1 MSDAKTSQTMSTKL
15 LKVAERAKR
24 DPKARLLALAHLI
37 DMEMLKAAYD
47 RVRKDAAVGLDGV
60 TKGQYGEH
68 LEENLVE
75 LHRRMKA
82 GHYRHQAI
90 RRVHIPKGPGK
101 TRPIGISTVED
112 KVVQN
117 ALSTVLGAIYEQDF
131 LDCSYGFRPG
141 RSAHDAL
148 RAVDAAGD
156 RGEVN
161 WVLEADIESF
171 FDSLDRKRLMEML
184 RLRIAD
190 ESFMRLV
197 GKCLHVGVLDGE
209 EYEEPE
215 VGTVQGSTLSPMLGN
230 IYLHHALDLW
240 FEEEVKPG
248 LKGRATLIRYADDFI
263 IGFERQDDAVRVQ
276 GMVQERLAQYRLRLN
291 PEKTRLLPFERPR
304 PWQRGGK
311 GPGTF
316 DFLGFTLYWRK
327 TRRPIWALSYKTR
340 KARLQKAAQA
350 IADFCRR
357 QRHLSVKDQHAS
369 LCRRTRGHFNYFGV
383 NGNWNSLKQLVRIV
397 QRLWL
402 QGLRRRSQRARLSW
416 QRYEALLKAFPLP
429 RPRITVNLWA
439 TAVTREP
446 LLRKSRMVEIS

>member
-1 MSDAKTSQTMSTKL
+1 MSDAKTSRSMSTKL

-24 DPKARLLALAHLI
+24 DPNARLLALAHLI
-37 DMEMLKAAYD
+37 DAEMLKAAYE
-47 RVRKDAAVGLDGV
+47 RIRKDAAVGVDGV
-60 TKGQYGEH
+60 TKGQYGER
-68 LEENLVE
+68 LEENLAE

-82 GHYRHQAI
+82 GQYRHQVI
-90 RRVHIPKGPGK
+90 RRVHIPKAPGR

-161 WVLEADIESF
+161 WVVEADIESF

-184 RLRIAD
+184 RQRIAD

-230 IYLHHALDLW
+230 IYLHHALDQW
-240 FEEEVKPG
+240 FEEEVKPR
-248 LKGRATLIRYADDFI
+248 LKGRATLVRYADDFI
-263 IGFERQDDAVRVQ
+263 IGIEQQDDAIRVQ

-291 PEKTRLLPFERPR
+291 PEKTRLLPFGRPR
-304 PWQRGGK
+304 RRQPGGK

-327 TRRPIWALSYKTR
+327 TRKPIWALSYKTR
-340 KARLQKAAQA
+340 KARLQRAAKA

-357 QRHLSVKDQHAS
+357 QRHWSVKDQHAS
-369 LCRRTRGHFNYFGV
+369 LCRRIRGHFNYFGV
-383 NGNWNSLKQLVRIV
+383 NGNWNSLRLLLRIV
-397 QRLWL
+397 QRVWL
-402 QGLRRRSQRARLSW
+402 QGLRRRSQRTRLNW
-416 QRYEALLKAFPLP
+416 QRYEDLLRAFPLP
-429 RPRITVNLWA
+429 RPRITVTLWA
-439 TAVTREP
+439 TAVHRKP